1 MVFLLKGDLILLNYK
16 NSNYIAL
23 SSMFLFALF
32 LSLFFLIIED
42 SFSGLVIEDLKDY
55 FDHLKNF
62 SNIGVFMVHFKI

>member
-1 MVFLLKGDLILLNYK
+1 
-16 NSNYIAL
+16 
-23 SSMFLFALF
+23 MFLFALF